1 MNGVAFSIAS
11 LLFCCLWARAGGYYD
26 DLEAGSIR
34 FNAQICVWHASTFGS
49 TLSLKYVQSWCW
61 NYDSMVYCAAIGNLN
76 ADGSGEIVTCG
87 RYFEGGSIILRS
99 CVSGMLAVVYS
110 SHSLEA

>member
-1 MNGVAFSIAS
+1 LNGVAFSIAS

-34 FNAQICVWHASTFGS
+34 FNAQLCVWHASTFGS
-49 TLSLKYVQSWCW
+49 TLSLRYVQAWCW
-61 NYDSMVYCAAIGNLN
+61 NAGTMVYCAAIGNLN

-87 RYFEGGSIILRS
+87 RYFEGGFYYPAQLCVWDVGGSIL
-99 CVSGMLAVVYS
+99 
-110 SHSLEA
+110 